1 MKADGTEGVSSVP
14 DRGNHMHDF
23 RVQRM
28 ENMAE
33 WYHIL
38 GLGKTASRN
47 RKPSATV
54 L

>member
-14 DRGNHMHDF
+14 GRGNHMHDSG
-23 RVQRM
+23 VQRM

-33 WYHIL
+33 WYYIL
-38 GLGKTASRN
+38 GLGKTTSRD

>member
-1 MKADGTEGVSSVP
+1 MKAEGTEGVNSVP
-14 DRGNHMHDF
+14 GRGNHVHDSG
-23 RVQRM
+23 VQRM

-33 WYHIL
+33 SYHIL
-38 GLGKTASRN
+38 GLGKTASRD